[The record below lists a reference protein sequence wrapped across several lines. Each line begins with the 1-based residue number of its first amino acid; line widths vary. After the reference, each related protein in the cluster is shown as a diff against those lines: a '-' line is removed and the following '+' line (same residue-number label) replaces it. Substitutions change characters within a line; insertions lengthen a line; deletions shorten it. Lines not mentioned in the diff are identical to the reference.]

1 MQQINEYL
9 NSFFLIDYLLL
20 SLDIVTYNASI
31 QELISSIMLSRFL
44 SGLSILYVDI
54 LFTLLKNI

>member
-1 MQQINEYL
+1 MKQMKEYL

-20 SLDIVTYNASI
+20 SLNIVTYNAYI

-44 SGLSILYVDI
+44 SGLSILYIDI

>member
-1 MQQINEYL
+1 MKQMKEYL

-20 SLDIVTYNASI
+20 SLDIVTYNAYI

-44 SGLSILYVDI
+44 SGLSILYIDI

>member
-1 MQQINEYL
+1 MKQMKEYL

-20 SLDIVTYNASI
+20 SLNIVTYNAYI
-31 QELISSIMLSRFL
+31 QELISSIMLSRFF

>member
-20 SLDIVTYNASI
+20 SLDIVIYNASI

-44 SGLSILYVDI
+44 SGLSILYIDI

>member
-1 MQQINEYL
+1 MKQMKEYL

-20 SLDIVTYNASI
+20 SLNIVTYNASI

-44 SGLSILYVDI
+44 SELSILYVDI

>member
-1 MQQINEYL
+1 MKQMKEYL

-20 SLDIVTYNASI
+20 SLNIVIYNASI

>member
-1 MQQINEYL
+1 MKQMKEYL

-20 SLDIVTYNASI
+20 SLDIVIYNASI

>member
-20 SLDIVTYNASI
+20 SLDIVIYNASI

-44 SGLSILYVDI
+44 SGLSILYVGI

>member
-1 MQQINEYL
+1 MKQMKEYL

-20 SLDIVTYNASI
+20 SLNIVTYNAYI

-44 SGLSILYVDI
+44 SELSILYVDI

>member
-1 MQQINEYL
+1 MKQMKEYL
-9 NSFFLIDYLLL
+9 NCFFLIDYLLL
-20 SLDIVTYNASI
+20 SLNILTYNAYI

-44 SGLSILYVDI
+44 SELSILYVDI

>member
-20 SLDIVTYNASI
+20 SLDIVTYNAYI

-44 SGLSILYVDI
+44 SGLSILYIDI

>member
-1 MQQINEYL
+1 MQQMTEYL

-31 QELISSIMLSRFL
+31 QELISSIMLSGFL
-44 SGLSILYVDI
+44 SGLSILYVVI

>member
-1 MQQINEYL
+1 MKQMKEYL

-20 SLDIVTYNASI
+20 SLDIVTYNAYI

>member
-1 MQQINEYL
+1 MQQMTEYL

-20 SLDIVTYNASI
+20 SLNIVTYNAYI
-31 QELISSIMLSRFL
+31 QELISSIMLSKFL

>member
-1 MQQINEYL
+1 MKQMKEYL

-31 QELISSIMLSRFL
+31 QELISSIMVSGFL
-44 SGLSILYVDI
+44 SGLSILYVVI
-54 LFTLLKNI
+54 LFTFLKNI

>member
-20 SLDIVTYNASI
+20 SLDIVIYNASI

-44 SGLSILYVDI
+44 FELSILYVDI

>member
-1 MQQINEYL
+1 MKQMKEYL